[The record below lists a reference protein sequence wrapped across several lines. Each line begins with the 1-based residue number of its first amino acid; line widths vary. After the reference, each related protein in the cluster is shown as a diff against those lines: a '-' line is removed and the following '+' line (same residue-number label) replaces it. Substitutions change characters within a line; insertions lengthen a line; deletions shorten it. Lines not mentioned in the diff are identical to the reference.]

1 MLPLMRIKNY
11 LFTLNLIIM
20 DSTHVHL
27 ILNHFPIVGTLIGT
41 LFLLFGV
48 WKKNNSIQ
56 QISLATIFLMAL
68 FAIPV
73 FLTGEPAEES
83 VEKLP
88 GVIKSLI
95 EEHEEASQIA
105 FWVMMVAG
113 LFSLIGFGMQLL
125 NNRMAKTF
133 VTLTLLISL
142 VTSGLMARAGYLGGQ
157 IRHTEIRSGQTLNQT
172 NDQGSESDED

>member
-1 MLPLMRIKNY
+1 
-11 LFTLNLIIM
+11 M

-27 ILNHFPIVGTLIGT
+27 LLNHFPIIGTLIGT

-56 QISLATIFLMAL
+56 QISLATIFIMAL
-68 FAIPV
+68 IAIPV

-88 GVIKSLI
+88 GVIESLI
-95 EEHEEASQIA
+95 EEHEEASEVA
-105 FWVMMVAG
+105 FWVMMAAG
-113 LFSLIGFGMQLL
+113 LLSSVSFLMQML
-125 NNRMAKTF
+125 NNKMTKFF
-133 VTLTLLISL
+133 VMITLLISI

-157 IRHTEIRSGQTLNQT
+157 IRHTEIRGDQTAVVNTQ
-172 NDQGSESDED
+172 QGEEEDDD